1 MSSSPAATFTILFLP
16 LSKPLAVKVTLV
28 LSASLAVMVTPP
40 SVTVVLP
47 IVNEPSLVKSTA
59 LFKAKVKSVPSRF
72 TRKFLPAFKPR
83 VSPAF
88 IAADWLAVSSALVS
102 SSDTSASLSLPAF
115 AYQVALLTAFTTVS
129 TVASLPESVF
139 DGSSGFL

>member
-1 MSSSPAATFTILFLP
+1 M
-16 LSKPLAVKVTLV
+16 
-28 LSASLAVMVTPP
+28 
-40 SVTVVLP
+40 
-47 IVNEPSLVKSTA
+47 
-59 LFKAKVKSVPSRF
+59 PSRF
-72 TRKFLPAFKPR
+72 TRRFLPAFKPR

>member
-1 MSSSPAATFTILFLP
+1 MSFSPAATFTILLPP

-28 LSASLAVMVTPP
+28 LPASLAVMVTP
-40 SVTVVLP
+40 SLVTVVPP
-47 IVNEPSLVKSTA
+47 IVNEPLSVKSTV
-59 LFKAKVKSVPSRF
+59 LFKAKVKSAPLRF

-88 IAADWLAVSSALVS
+88 IAADLLAVSSALIS
-102 SSDTSASLSLPAF
+102 SSDTSASLLLPAF

-129 TVASLPESVF
+129 TVASLPASVF
-139 DGSSGFL
+139 DGSSGSL

>member
-1 MSSSPAATFTILFLP
+1 
-16 LSKPLAVKVTLV
+16 
-28 LSASLAVMVTPP
+28 MVTPP

-115 AYQVALLTAFTTVS
+115 AYQVAALIMLATFS
-129 TVASLPESVF
+129 TVVTLVLSPSDFGLT
-139 DGSSGFL
+139 